1 MKHGCKQTQYMIQC
15 VHDIVSL
22 AQLRAALSSST
33 FKIEIPITAAFKLT
47 V

>member
-15 VHDIVSL
+15 VRDVVSL
-22 AQLRAALSSST
+22 AQLHAALSSSI
-33 FKIEIPITAAFKLT
+33 FKIEIPITDAFKLT

>member
-1 MKHGCKQTQYMIQC
+1 MKRGCKQTQYMIQC
-15 VHDIVSL
+15 VHDVVSL
-22 AQLRAALSSST
+22 PQLRAALSSSI